1 MSKNLESEIDAFL
14 NYLLN
19 VKRYSQHSITAYQ
32 NDLGGFLQFVTTTG
46 DNLSIETW
54 ESVTRKLVRS
64 WVVDLHRNKIA
75 PSTISRKV
83 SALRSFHNY
92 QKREHGY
99 KHNPFLGLSLPKQE
113 KRLPSFIPESDLFEL
128 VEGQKQLRRLPDQDD
143 QEYLLILLLYSTG
156 IRRNELIELKWK
168 DVDLGSCSLKVLGK
182 RNKER
187 LIPIIPP
194 LVKAL
199 KTYRSNNNQEGL
211 SNKHVFL
218 NNKGNKLNPR
228 LVYSIVNNY
237 LATVSNTSKASPH
250 VLRHTF
256 ATHLLNNGADL
267 ASIKDL
273 LGHSSLSSTQ
283 VYTHNS
289 VEKLREE
296 FKGAHPRG
304 G

>member
-1 MSKNLESEIDAFL
+1 MSKSLESEIDAFL

-19 VKRYSQHSITAYQ
+19 VKRYSQHSIIAYQ
-32 NDLGGFLQFVTTTG
+32 NDLNGFLQFIASNVDDAKIDSWG
-46 DNLSIETW
+46 
-54 ESVTRKLVRS
+54 SVTRKIIRS
-64 WVVDLHRNKIA
+64 WVVQLHRSKTS

-92 QKREHGY
+92 QKREHGF
-99 KHNPFLGLSLPKQE
+99 KHNPFLGLSIPKQE
-113 KRLPSFIPESDLFEL
+113 KRLPSFIPESDLFEF
-128 VEGQKQLRRLPDQDD
+128 VNDEKQLKRLPNQSEQD
-143 QEYLLILLLYSTG
+143 YLLVLFLYSTG
-156 IRRNELIELKWK
+156 VRRNELIELKWK
-168 DVDLGSCSLKVLGK
+168 DVDLGSGSLKVLGK
-182 RNKER
+182 RKKER

-194 LVKAL
+194 LHKVL
-199 KTYRSNNNQEGL
+199 IEYRSNIKGEDL
-211 SNKHVFL
+211 SSKHVFL
-218 NNKGNKLNPR
+218 NNKGDKLNPR

-296 FKGAHPRG
+296 YKGAHPRG